1 LRRVHVLTSSHR
13 PSIKR
18 SVSQRART
26 VCAAKEVIFVRK
38 LLFAAILATSALL
51 TLAATVSAGGVAPCC
66 S

>member
-1 LRRVHVLTSSHR
+1 
-13 PSIKR
+13 
-18 SVSQRART
+18 
-26 VCAAKEVIFVRK
+26 VIFVRK